1 MKLSQAS
8 VAAAGARP
16 AWQGRATASP
26 ASRPSTRDRK
36 WMAPAAAATAVAV
49 VRPTAGPQGAARGT
63 AEEAVDPHAA
73 GGAGGAAGIN
83 SPCTKSPLNN
93 QMIPGD

>member
-26 ASRPSTRDRK
+26 ASRPSTRERE
-36 WMAPAAAATAVAV
+36 WTAPAAAATAVTV
-49 VRPTAGPQGAARGT
+49 VPPIAGPQGAARGT
-63 AEEAVDPHAA
+63 PEEAVDPGQGMRQAGPVGQRELIPHAQ
-73 GGAGGAAGIN
+73 
-83 SPCTKSPLNN
+83 KVH
-93 QMIPGD
+93 

>member
-26 ASRPSTRDRK
+26 ASRPSTRERE
-36 WMAPAAAATAVAV
+36 WTAPAVAATVVAV
-49 VRPTAGPQGAARGT
+49 VRPTAGPQGAAHGT
-63 AEEAVDPHAA
+63 AEEAVDLHAA

-83 SPCTKSPLNN
+83 SPCTKSSLNN